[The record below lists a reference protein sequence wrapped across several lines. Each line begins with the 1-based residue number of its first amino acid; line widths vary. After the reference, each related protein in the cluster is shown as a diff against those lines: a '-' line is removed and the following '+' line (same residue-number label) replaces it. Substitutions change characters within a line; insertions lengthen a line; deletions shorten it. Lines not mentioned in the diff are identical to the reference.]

1 MVTSWNIENTQHQ
14 QKCSEE
20 TRIVETNSENK
31 FHKNLTNGQE
41 NAMWMQFYWIGMI
54 TVAIFP
60 IDNKKYFNYLSRRED
75 AFPHLH
81 LGFQQL
87 IWIIYYI
94 GMNDLWLFNVY
105 AAYDIKSRQI
115 K

>member
-14 QKCSEE
+14 QKCSVE
-20 TRIVETNSENK
+20 TRIVETNSKNK
-31 FHKNLTNGQE
+31 FHKNPTNGQE

-60 IDNKKYFNYLSRRED
+60 IDNKKYFNYLSRRQD

-81 LGFQQL
+81 LGCQQFA
-87 IWIIYYI
+87 WIMYIILEWMIYDCL
-94 GMNDLWLFNVY
+94 N
-105 AAYDIKSRQI
+105 AA
-115 K
+115 

>member
-14 QKCSEE
+14 QKCSVE

-54 TVAIFP
+54 MITVAIFP
-60 IDNKKYFNYLSRRED
+60 IDNKKHFNYLSRREGRRML
-75 AFPHLH
+75 FRIYTS
-81 LGFQQL
+81 GFNSL
-87 IWIIYYI
+87 FESYIILEWMIY
-94 GMNDLWLFNVY
+94 GGLN
-105 AAYDIKSRQI
+105 AA
-115 K
+115 